1 MTMDFASVAALL
13 LASVACWTDLR
24 TRRIPNVL
32 TFGAAAAGLAFHA
45 FFSGSGP
52 LTALAGW
59 FTGVLIFAPLFV
71 LRGMGA
77 GDLKL
82 LGALG
87 AWLGPLM
94 AIRIGLWS
102 AVAGGVLAVVVALA
116 HGYASQALRN
126 VWLLLTHWRFAGLK
140 PLDSL
145 TLDKGKGPRLA
156 YAVPLM
162 VGLMVALWTR

>member
-1 MTMDFASVAALL
+1 MDVAALGA
-13 LASVACWTDLR
+13 LAIASIACWTDLR

-32 TFGAAAAGLAFHA
+32 TFGAAGAGLAFHA

-59 FTGVLIFAPLFV
+59 ITGVLIFSPLFL

-102 AVAGGVLAVVVALA
+102 ALAGGVLAIVVAMG
-116 HGYASQALRN
+116 HGYLGSALRN
-126 VWLLLTHWRFAGLK
+126 VWLLLTHWRVSGVK
-140 PLDSL
+140 PLDAL
-145 TLDKGKGPRLA
+145 TLDKGSGPRLA

>member
-1 MTMDFASVAALL
+1 MTIDVAGAAALL
-13 LASVACWTDLR
+13 LAAIACWTDLR

-32 TFGAAAAGLAFHA
+32 TFGAAAAGLVFHA

-59 FTGVLIFAPLFV
+59 FTGVLIFAPLFL
-71 LRGMGA
+71 LRGMAA

-82 LGALG
+82 LGAFG

-94 AIRIGLWS
+94 AFRIGLWS
-102 AVAGGVLAVVVALA
+102 AVAGGVLAIVVALA
-116 HGYASQALRN
+116 HGYAGQSLRN
-126 VWLLLTHWRFAGLK
+126 VWLLLTHWRVSGIT

-162 VGLMVALWTR
+162 VGLMVALWMR

>member
-1 MTMDFASVAALL
+1 MDVASAAALI

-32 TFGAAAAGLAFHA
+32 TFCAAGAGLVFHA
-45 FFSGSGP
+45 FLSGNGP

-59 FTGVLIFAPLFV
+59 LTGVLLFSPLFL

-82 LGALG
+82 LGAFG
-87 AWLGPLM
+87 AWLGPVM
-94 AIRIGLWS
+94 VVWIGLWS
-102 AVAGGVLAVVVALA
+102 AVAGGVIAVAVAVM
-116 HGYASQALRN
+116 HGYLGQALRN
-126 VWLLLTHWRFAGLK
+126 VSGLLTHWRASGIT
-140 PLDSL
+140 PLDAV
-145 TLDKGKGPRLA
+145 TLDKGTGPRLA
-156 YAVPLM
+156 YAVPLL

>member
-1 MTMDFASVAALL
+1 MDFASGASLVLAAT
-13 LASVACWTDLR
+13 ACWTDLR

-32 TFGAAAAGLAFHA
+32 TFGAAGLGLAFHL

-59 FTGVLIFAPLFV
+59 LTGVLIFSPLFL

-94 AIRIGLWS
+94 AVRIGLWS
-102 AVAGGVLAVVVALA
+102 ALAGGVLAIVVALA
-116 HGYASQALRN
+116 HGYAGQALRN
-126 VWLLLTHWRFAGLK
+126 VWLLLTHWRVSGIK

-145 TLDKGKGPRLA
+145 TLDKGTGPRLA

-162 VGLMVALWTR
+162 FGLMVALWTR

>member
-1 MTMDFASVAALL
+1 MDIAALAAIAV
-13 LASVACWTDLR
+13 ASVACWTDLR

-32 TFGAAAAGLAFHA
+32 TFGAAGAGLAFHA

-59 FTGVLIFAPLFV
+59 LTGVLIFSPLFL

-94 AIRIGLWS
+94 ALRIGVWS
-102 AVAGGVLAVVVALA
+102 AVAGGVLAIVVALV
-116 HGYASQALRN
+116 HGYAGQGLRN
-126 VWLLLTHWRFAGLK
+126 IRLLLTHWRVSGVK
-140 PLDSL
+140 PLDPL
-145 TLDKGKGPRLA
+145 TLDKGTGPRLA

>member
-1 MTMDFASVAALL
+1 MDFASGASLV
-13 LASVACWTDLR
+13 LATTACWTDLR

-32 TFGAAAAGLAFHA
+32 TFGAAGVGLAFHL

-52 LTALAGW
+52 MTALAGW
-59 FTGVLIFAPLFV
+59 ITGVLFLAALPAP
-71 LRGMGA
+71 RHGRRRPQA
-77 GDLKL
+77 
-82 LGALG
+82 ARRAR

-94 AIRIGLWS
+94 AVRIGFWS
-102 AVAGGVLAVVVALA
+102 ALAGGVLAIVVALA
-116 HGYASQALRN
+116 HGYAGQALRN
-126 VWLLLTHWRFAGLK
+126 VWLLLTHWRVSGIK

-145 TLDKGKGPRLA
+145 TLDKGTGPRLA

>member
-1 MTMDFASVAALL
+1 MTVATAAAIVLG
-13 LASVACWTDLR
+13 AIACWTDLR
-24 TRRIPNVL
+24 TRRIPNAL
-32 TFGAAAAGLAFHA
+32 TLCAAGAGLAFHCLPG
-45 FFSGSGP
+45 GSGP

-59 FTGVLIFAPLFV
+59 LAGVLLFSPLFL

-82 LGALG
+82 LGAFG
-87 AWLGPLM
+87 AWLGPAM
-94 AIRIGLWS
+94 AVWIGLWS

-116 HGYASQALRN
+116 HGYAGQAFRN
-126 VWLLLTHWRFAGLK
+126 VWLLLTHWRASGVT

-145 TLDKGKGPRLA
+145 TLDKGTGPRLA

>member
-1 MTMDFASVAALL
+1 MDFASAAAVA
-13 LASVACWTDLR
+13 LASAACWTDLR
-24 TRRIPNVL
+24 TRRIPNLL
-32 TFGAAAAGLAFHA
+32 TFSAAALGLVFHA
-45 FFSGSGP
+45 FFSGHGP

-59 FTGVLIFAPLFV
+59 LTGVLLFSPLFL

-82 LGALG
+82 LGAFG

-94 AIRIGLWS
+94 AVRIGLWS
-102 AVAGGVLAVVVALA
+102 ALAGGVLAILVALL
-116 HGYASQALRN
+116 HGYAGQAIRNLR
-126 VWLLLTHWRFAGLK
+126 LLLTHWRIAGIT

-145 TLDKGKGPRLA
+145 TLDKGTGPRLA

>member
-1 MTMDFASVAALL
+1 MDFASGASLVFAAI
-13 LASVACWTDLR
+13 ACWTDLR

-32 TFGAAAAGLAFHA
+32 TFGAAGAGLAFHL

-59 FTGVLIFAPLFV
+59 ITGVLFFSPLFL

-94 AIRIGLWS
+94 ALRIGFWS
-102 AVAGGVLAVVVALA
+102 ALAGGVLAIVVALA
-116 HGYASQALRN
+116 HGYAGQALRN
-126 VWLLLTHWRFAGLK
+126 VWLLLTHWRVSGIK
-140 PLDSL
+140 PVDSL
-145 TLDKGKGPRLA
+145 TLDKGTGPRLA
-156 YAVPLM
+156 YAVPLI

>member
-1 MTMDFASVAALL
+1 MDFASGASLVLAAI
-13 LASVACWTDLR
+13 ACWTDLR

-32 TFGAAAAGLAFHA
+32 TFGAAGVGLAFHA

-59 FTGVLIFAPLFV
+59 ITGVLLFSPLFL

-94 AIRIGLWS
+94 AVRIGLWS
-102 AVAGGVLAVVVALA
+102 ALAGGVLALIVALA
-116 HGYASQALRN
+116 HGYAGQALRN
-126 VWLLLTHWRFAGLK
+126 VWLLLTHWRVSGIK
-140 PLDSL
+140 PVDSL

>member
-1 MTMDFASVAALL
+1 MDFASGASLVLAAI
-13 LASVACWTDLR
+13 ACWTDLR

-32 TFGAAAAGLAFHA
+32 TFGAAGVGLAFHA
-45 FFSGSGP
+45 FFGGSGP

-59 FTGVLIFAPLFV
+59 ITGVLFFSPLFL

-94 AIRIGLWS
+94 VVRIGLWS
-102 AVAGGVLAVVVALA
+102 ALAGGVLAIVIALA
-116 HGYASQALRN
+116 HGYAAQALRN
-126 VWLLLTHWRFAGLK
+126 VWLLLTHWRVSGIK

-145 TLDKGKGPRLA
+145 TLDKGTGPRLA

>member
-1 MTMDFASVAALL
+1 MLL
-13 LASVACWTDLR
+13 
-24 TRRIPNVL
+24 
-32 TFGAAAAGLAFHA
+32 
-45 FFSGSGP
+45 FS
-52 LTALAGW
+52 
-59 FTGVLIFAPLFV
+59 PLFL

-94 AIRIGLWS
+94 ALRIGLWS
-102 AVAGGVLAVVVALA
+102 ALAGGVLAIVVALA
-116 HGYASQALRN
+116 HGYAGQALRN
-126 VWLLLTHWRFAGLK
+126 VWLLLTHWRVSGIK
-140 PLDSL
+140 PVDSL
-145 TLDKGKGPRLA
+145 TLDKGTGPRLA

>member
-1 MTMDFASVAALL
+1 MDFASGASLVLAAI
-13 LASVACWTDLR
+13 ACWTDLR

-32 TFGAAAAGLAFHA
+32 TFGAAGAGLVFHLL
-45 FFSGSGP
+45 FSGSGP

-59 FTGVLIFAPLFV
+59 IIGVLLFSPLFL
-71 LRGMGA
+71 LRGRGA

-94 AIRIGLWS
+94 AVRIGICSTL
-102 AVAGGVLAVVVALA
+102 ANGVLAIVVALA
-116 HGYASQALRN
+116 HGYAGHALRN
-126 VWLLLTHWRFAGLK
+126 VWLLLNHWRVSGIK
-140 PLDSL
+140 PLDAL
-145 TLDKGKGPRLA
+145 TLDKGTGPRLA
-156 YAVPLM
+156 VAVPLM

>member
-1 MTMDFASVAALL
+1 MDFASGASLAVAAI
-13 LASVACWTDLR
+13 ACWTDLR

-32 TFGAAAAGLAFHA
+32 TFCAAGAGLAFHA
-45 FFSGSGP
+45 FVSGSGP
-52 LTALAGW
+52 LTAIAGW
-59 FTGVLIFAPLFV
+59 FTGVLIFMPLFL

-94 AIRIGLWS
+94 AVRIGLWS
-102 AVAGGVLAVVVALA
+102 ALAGGVLAIVVALA
-116 HGYASQALRN
+116 HGYAEQALRN
-126 VWLLLTHWRFAGLK
+126 VWLLLTHWRVSGIK
-140 PLDSL
+140 PIDSL
-145 TLDKGKGPRLA
+145 TLDKGTGPRLA

>member
-1 MTMDFASVAALL
+1 MDIAALAAVV
-13 LASVACWTDLR
+13 LAAIACWTDLR

-59 FTGVLIFAPLFV
+59 FTGVLIFAPLFL

-94 AIRIGLWS
+94 AVRIGLWS
-102 AVAGGVLAVVVALA
+102 ALAGGVLAIVVAAA
-116 HGYASQALRN
+116 HGYAGQALRN
-126 VWLLLTHWRFAGLK
+126 LRLLLVHWRVSGIE
-140 PLDSL
+140 PVDPL
-145 TLDKGKGPRLA
+145 TLDKGTGPRLA

-162 VGLMVALWTR
+162 VGLMVALWMR

>member
-1 MTMDFASVAALL
+1 MDIASGAALL
-13 LASVACWTDLR
+13 FASIACWTDVR

-32 TFGAAAAGLAFHA
+32 TFGAAGAGLAFHA

-59 FTGVLIFAPLFV
+59 LTGVLFFSPLFL

-94 AIRIGLWS
+94 ALRIGLWS
-102 AVAGGVLAVVVALA
+102 ALAGGVLAILVALA
-116 HGYASQALRN
+116 HGYVGQALRN
-126 VWLLLTHWRFAGLK
+126 VWLLLSHWRVAGIT

-145 TLDKGKGPRLA
+145 TLDKGTGPRLA

>member
-1 MTMDFASVAALL
+1 MDFASAAALV
-13 LASVACWTDLR
+13 LAAIACWTDLR

-32 TFGAAAAGLAFHA
+32 TFGAAAAGLVFHA

-52 LTALAGW
+52 LIALAGW
-59 FTGVLIFAPLFV
+59 LTGVLIFAPLFL

-94 AIRIGLWS
+94 AFRIGLWS
-102 AVAGGVLAVVVALA
+102 AIAGGVLAVVVALA
-116 HGYASQALRN
+116 HRHGGRALRN
-126 VWLLLTHWRFAGLK
+126 IWLLLTHWRVSGLK
-140 PLDSL
+140 PLDAL
-145 TLDKGKGPRLA
+145 TLDKGTGPRLA

>member
-1 MTMDFASVAALL
+1 MDVASVAALL
-13 LASVACWTDLR
+13 FASIACWTDLR
-24 TRRIPNVL
+24 TRRIPNIL
-32 TFGAAAAGLAFHA
+32 TFSAAGAGLAFHA

-59 FTGVLIFAPLFV
+59 LTGVLIFSPLFL

-94 AIRIGLWS
+94 AVRIGLWS
-102 AVAGGVLAVVVALA
+102 ALAGGVLAIAVALA
-116 HGYASQALRN
+116 HGYAGQALRN
-126 VWLLLTHWRFAGLK
+126 IRLLLTHWRASGIT

-145 TLDKGKGPRLA
+145 TLNKGTGPRLA

>member
-1 MTMDFASVAALL
+1 MDFAAVAALAV
-13 LASVACWTDLR
+13 ASVACWTDLR
-24 TRRIPNVL
+24 TRRIPNSL
-32 TFGAAAAGLAFHA
+32 TFGAAGAGLAFHT
-45 FFSGSGP
+45 FVSGSGP
-52 LTALAGW
+52 LTGVAGW
-59 FTGVLIFAPLFV
+59 LTGVLFFSPLFL

-87 AWLGPLM
+87 AWLGPFM
-94 AIRIGLWS
+94 AVRIGLWS
-102 AVAGGVLAVVVALA
+102 ALAGGVLAIVVALA
-116 HGYASQALRN
+116 HGYAGQALRN
-126 VWLLLTHWRFAGLK
+126 VWLLLSHWRVTGIR

-145 TLDKGKGPRLA
+145 TLDKGTGPRLA

>member
-1 MTMDFASVAALL
+1 MDIASAAAIF
-13 LASVACWTDLR
+13 LASIACWTDLR
-24 TRRIPNVL
+24 TRRIPNIL
-32 TFGAAAAGLAFHA
+32 TFGAAAAGLVFHA
-45 FFSGSGP
+45 LFSGSGP

-59 FTGVLIFAPLFV
+59 FTGVLIFSPLFL

-94 AIRIGLWS
+94 ALRIGLWS
-102 AVAGGVLAVVVALA
+102 ALAGGVLAIIVAFA
-116 HGYASQALRN
+116 HGYARQALRN
-126 VWLLLTHWRFAGLK
+126 VWLLLTHWRISGIR
-140 PLDSL
+140 PVDSL
-145 TLDKGKGPRLA
+145 TLDKGTGPRLA

-162 VGLMVALWTR
+162 IGLMVALWTR

>member
-1 MTMDFASVAALL
+1 MTMDVASVAALS
-13 LASVACWTDLR
+13 LASIACWTDLR

-45 FFSGSGP
+45 FSGNGP

-59 FTGVLIFAPLFV
+59 FTGVLIFAPLFL

-94 AIRIGLWS
+94 ALRIGLWS
-102 AVAGGVLAVVVALA
+102 AVAGGVLALAVALV
-116 HGYASQALRN
+116 HNYAGQSLRN
-126 VWLLLTHWRFAGLK
+126 VWLLLTHWRVSGIT
-140 PLDSL
+140 PLDAL

-162 VGLMVALWTR
+162 VGLMVALWMR

>member
-1 MTMDFASVAALL
+1 VDFASAAALV
-13 LASVACWTDLR
+13 LASIACWTDLR

-59 FTGVLIFAPLFV
+59 ITGVLIFAPLFL

-94 AIRIGLWS
+94 AFRIGLWS
-102 AVAGGVLAVVVALA
+102 ALAGGLLAIVVALA
-116 HGYASQALRN
+116 HGYAGQARRN
-126 VWLLLTHWRFAGLK
+126 IWLLLTHWRVSGIT
-140 PLDSL
+140 PVDSL
-145 TLDKGKGPRLA
+145 TLDKGTGPRLA

>member
-1 MTMDFASVAALL
+1 MTVAGIAAIL
-13 LASVACWTDLR
+13 LAAVACWTDLR
-24 TRRIPNVL
+24 TRRIPNLL
-32 TFGAAAAGLAFHA
+32 TLCAAAAGIAFHCLP
-45 FFSGSGP
+45 GGNGP

-59 FTGVLIFAPLFV
+59 LAGVLIFSPLFL

-82 LGALG
+82 LGAFG
-87 AWLGPLM
+87 AWLGPAM
-94 AIRIGLWS
+94 AISIGLWS
-102 AVAGGVLAVVVALA
+102 MVAGGVLAVFVALA
-116 HGYASQALRN
+116 HGYAGQAVRN
-126 VWLLLTHWRFAGLK
+126 VWLLLTHWRACGIT

-145 TLDKGKGPRLA
+145 TLDKGTGPRLA

>member
-1 MTMDFASVAALL
+1 MDFASVAALV
-13 LASVACWTDLR
+13 LASIACWTDLR
-24 TRRIPNVL
+24 TRRIPNAL
-32 TFGAAAAGLAFHA
+32 TFGAAGAGLAFHLVV
-45 FFSGSGP
+45 SGSP
-52 LTALAGW
+52 LTALTGW
-59 FTGVLIFAPLFV
+59 ITGVLIFSPLFL

-94 AIRIGLWS
+94 AVRIGFWS
-102 AVAGGVLAVVVALA
+102 ALAGGVLAIVVALG
-116 HGYASQALRN
+116 HGYFGTMFRN
-126 VWLLLTHWRFAGLK
+126 VRLLLTHWRVSGVK
-140 PLDSL
+140 PLDEL
-145 TLDKGKGPRLA
+145 TLDKGTGPRLA

>member
-1 MTMDFASVAALL
+1 MDVAAITALVV
-13 LASVACWTDLR
+13 AAVACWTDLR

-32 TFGAAAAGLAFHA
+32 TFGAAGAGLAFHV
-45 FFSGSGP
+45 FVSGNP

-59 FTGVLIFAPLFV
+59 ITGVLLFSPLFL

-94 AIRIGLWS
+94 AFRIGLWS
-102 AVAGGVLAVVVALA
+102 AVAGGVLAVAVALG
-116 HGYASQALRN
+116 HGYLGHALRN
-126 VWLLLTHWRFAGLK
+126 VRLLLVHWRVSGVK
-140 PLDSL
+140 PLDTLS
-145 TLDKGKGPRLA
+145 LDKGTGPRLA